1 MTAITFSD
9 EARGIVEAARAQAA
23 AMGHPYVG
31 TEHLALA
38 MVAAEEPALSQLF
51 GRAGISYQ
59 DSLALTASLLGSPL
73 PNAAAP
79 SNTRA
84 DVLTERSQTVLDEA
98 TRECLHAD
106 RTTVT
111 PTDLLMGLF
120 REGGGVGVEVFRR
133 LGLDAHKARSLVGES
148 DAG

>member
-9 EARGIVEAARAQAA
+9 AARAIIESSSAQAG
-23 AMGHPYVG
+23 AMGHAYVG

-38 MVAAEEPALSQLF
+38 MVAADEPALSHLF

-59 DSLALTASLLGSPL
+59 ESLALTANLLGSPL
-73 PNAAAP
+73 PHAGTP
-79 SNTRA
+79 SNTQA
-84 DVLTERSQTVLDEA
+84 NILTERSQVVLDEA
-98 TRECLHAD
+98 MRECLDAG
-106 RTTVT
+106 RTMVT

-120 REGGGVGVEVFRR
+120 REGGGVGVDVFRR
-133 LGLDAHKARSLVGES
+133 LGLDAQKARSLLGES